1 MLANSTHMNPN
12 IKSLAACT
20 RAVDNY
26 QFHSVLPTVTELIL
40 GHSSTH
46 VACPVRRTCAWVVR
60 LGLSML
66 IRPEGWMMKFPAY
79 FRSRKIMAEGR

>member
-20 RAVDNY
+20 RAVDHY
-26 QFHSVLPTVTELIL
+26 QLHSALPTVTELIL

-46 VACPVRRTCAWVVR
+46 LACPVRPAQAWVVG
-60 LGLSML
+60 LGLSVL
-66 IRPEGWMMKFPAY
+66 TGLEGWMVKFPAY
-79 FRSRKIMAEGR
+79 F